1 MQPTDP
7 SQANPPSPYG
17 QPPPPHP
24 SAGYPQPQQGQPVP
38 QQAPAAP
45 HPSSAPPGPPPQQQQ
60 QYGQPMPQPSGAP
73 FAKLPGPGWAP
84 ERRILIGD
92 AMTAFGGLLVFVFSF
107 APFVGYSDSRFSNDL
122 ERHHLPTWFSAWAT
136 ETFMAPLTWFV
147 VLGGLVAISLAA
159 ARMAVPRDREVA
171 GFRTGHLQIGVTIF
185 LFLALFGYATSS
197 KSAIFGHDFAVQF
210 SSETDSAVEM
220 SFSWGGYLMLFG
232 ALVAAVGAVLSHLE
246 IGPTIYPQPPR
257 PQAPMPPQG
266 YPQAPQYQPEQAM
279 YQQPPEAAYP
289 QAGDSPTAP
298 YPVVNQPVQQ
308 APQGQPAPQ
317 PPMPPQGQQ
326 WPNPQ

>member
-7 SQANPPSPYG
+7 SQANAPSPYG

-24 SAGYPQPQQGQPVP
+24 VAGYPPPEAPAPQAQAPQGPPPPQAAPVP
-38 QQAPAAP
+38 PRGPDQPAAP
-45 HPSSAPPGPPPQQQQ
+45 GP
-60 QYGQPMPQPSGAP
+60 YGPPMPQPSGAP
-73 FAKLPGPGWAP
+73 YAKLPGPGWAP
-84 ERRILIGD
+84 EKRILIGD
-92 AMTAFGGLLVFVFSF
+92 ALTAFGGLLVFVFSF
-107 APFVGYSDSRFSNDL
+107 APFVGYSDSRFANDL
-122 ERHHLPTWFSAWAT
+122 EEHHLPVWFSAWAT

-185 LFLALFGYATSS
+185 VFLALFGYATSA

-232 ALVAAVGAVLSHLE
+232 ALIAVVGAVLSHLE

-257 PQAPMPPQG
+257 PPAPMPPAG
-266 YPQAPQYQPEQAM
+266 YPQAPQQYDPTGG
-279 YQQPPEAAYP
+279 YR

-298 YPVVNQPVQQ
+298 YPVVGQ
-308 APQGQPAPQ
+308 QGQPAPQ
-317 PPMPPQGQQ
+317 AYPQPPQQQYGQPEAPGQQ
-326 WPNPQ
+326 WPNQQ